1 MNDDIMM
8 YCEAL
13 SSCNTKERLDKILI
27 QIEES
32 IVQRNKAINALN
44 ILKTKVLA
52 KKENVDKEINL

>member
-1 MNDDIMM
+1 
-8 YCEAL
+8 
-13 SSCNTKERLDKILI
+13 LI